1 MRNKDDRLYQ
11 VTSAMVCVPA
21 KVLEQLK
28 QGEEGGVGDFET
40 TFFQKQ
46 EPKVCLDLSGY
57 FWALS
62 TYEN

>member
-11 VTSAMVCVPA
+11 VTSAMVCAPA

-28 QGEEGGVGDFET
+28 QGEGGVGDFET

-46 EPKVCLDLSGY
+46 EPKDCLDLSGY